1 LLFKLAVCI
10 CWSTVFADIIRGEQQ
25 PPEQGPGDFQA
36 HADSWRRERE
46 RQGERDRE
54 PLRRREHSP
63 REELRRRENR
73 DQGLGVGGWQ
83 DRDHRD
89 RRDQDRDRDRHAR
102 DEGARDVGRE
112 RMEVR
117 GGGARRVSTAETQG
131 VAGKG
136 AGEMCGVG
144 MTLEPADPGHQGC
157 CHVASIKEGG
167 AVFLVSAVF
176 AQRLWSCD

>member
-1 LLFKLAVCI
+1 MLFQLAVCVCCSNI
-10 CWSTVFADIIRGEQQ
+10 CADIIRGEQRPQ
-25 PPEQGPGDFQA
+25 EQGPGDIQA
-36 HADSWRRERE
+36 HADSWPRERD

-73 DQGLGVGGWQ
+73 DQGLRVRGWQ

-89 RRDQDRDRDRHAR
+89 RRDEDRDRDRHAR
-102 DEGARDVGRE
+102 DEVARDVGRE

-117 GGGARRVSTAETQG
+117 GGAARRVGTAETHG
-131 VAGKG
+131 VAEKG
-136 AGEMCGVG
+136 AVEVCGVG

-157 CHVASIKEGG
+157 CRVASIKQGG
-167 AVFLVSAVF
+167 AVFRVSAVF
-176 AQRLWSCD
+176 VQRLLSCD